1 MTLREAMEVGG
12 RVSVFLLKL
21 PGKETVISIALDRRT
36 AEFVAERVG
45 LEIDER
51 LVNVD
56 PDCEEARADEPRRGS
71 AERAWPPVLSGGP
84 RSGAESK

>member
-1 MTLREAMEVGG
+1 MTLREALEAGG

-21 PGKETVISIALDRRT
+21 PGKETVISIALDKRT

-56 PDCEEARADEPRRGS
+56 AQPEEKCS
-71 AERAWPPVLSGGP
+71 Y
-84 RSGAESK
+84 

>member
-1 MTLREAMEVGG
+1 MTLREALEVGG

-21 PGKETVISIALDRRT
+21 PGEETVISIALDKRT

-56 PDCEEARADEPRRGS
+56 AEPEE
-71 AERAWPPVLSGGP
+71 
-84 RSGAESK
+84 K

>member
-1 MTLREAMEVGG
+1 MTLREALEVGG

-56 PDCEEARADEPRRGS
+56 
-71 AERAWPPVLSGGP
+71 AERE
-84 RSGAESK
+84 ES

>member
-1 MTLREAMEVGG
+1 MTLREALDEGG

-21 PGKETVISIALDRRT
+21 PGKETVISVALDRRA
-36 AEFVAERVG
+36 AEFLAQRVG

-56 PDCEEARADEPRRGS
+56 ASPEHPEDESR
-71 AERAWPPVLSGGP
+71 
-84 RSGAESK
+84 